1 MSLWKLRIILTVS
14 LSFLL
19 MSPSSSIPPLSVAY
33 LKASIRTE
41 GGTLPGEGN
50 LCIATVASSQHPLV
64 TGGPYLV
71 QPDTQGQITIAV
83 KNCSP
88 VDLELQRNDF
98 IGSIENVQDCEAR
111 EVNPAYLQAVAQQR
125 EAARPRETLSAK
137 SQPCFQYGTAR
148 FKDCK

>member
-1 MSLWKLRIILTVS
+1 ML
-14 LSFLL
+14 
-19 MSPSSSIPPLSVAY
+19 
-33 LKASIRTE
+33 
-41 GGTLPGEGN
+41 GEGN
-50 LCIATVASSQHPLV
+50 LCIANVASSRHPLV

-88 VDLELQRNDF
+88 VDLELQHNDF

-125 EAARPRETLSAK
+125 EAT
-137 SQPCFQYGTAR
+137 
-148 FKDCK
+148 